1 MLSSKMNKT
10 EKLHL
15 HFIEKRN
22 EYIELVINELQQI
35 VDGTSSFYFHRLHDQ
50 ERYGIRTGNKY
61 VSKECL
67 NLESRENEL
76 DSLSNKLGDYSY
88 KEIERII
95 EEFIDKVYKVKHRYD
110 GLEVHVAKEIIQKLK
125 TIKEHKN

>member
-1 MLSSKMNKT
+1 MNKT

-15 HFIEKRN
+15 HFIEKCN
-22 EYIELVINELQQI
+22 EYIELIINELQQI
-35 VDGTSSFYFHRLHDQ
+35 VEGQASFYFNRLYDQ

-76 DSLSNKLGDYSY
+76 DRLGNKLEDNSY
-88 KEIERII
+88 REIEKTI
-95 EEFIDKVYKVKHRYD
+95 EEFIDRVYKAKHRYD
-110 GLEVHVAKEIIQKLK
+110 GLEVYVAKEIIQKIN